1 VSHGAAGAN
10 LDADAHY
17 AADVYRPV
25 IVDNGDKPPEE
36 DFMPIIALVLLL
48 AIAFFVL
55 GQDDEGTPFSDR
67 R

>member
-1 VSHGAAGAN
+1 VSHPTAGAN
-10 LDADAHY
+10 LDADANY

-36 DFMPIIALVLLL
+36 AFMSIIALVLLL
-48 AIAFFVL
+48 VIAIFVL
-55 GQDDEGTPFSDR
+55 SQDNEGTPLSDR